1 MSWIAII
8 MDPSDNKVNID
19 WLYLIKIVIG
29 TVQGDQFLYVILGV
43 DYKYSSYC
51 YSVSLLIL

>member
-1 MSWIAII
+1 MSWIVII

-19 WLYLIKIVIG
+19 WLYLIKIVLG
-29 TVQGDQFLYVILGV
+29 TVQGDQFVILGV